1 MSIHRGLPQLF
12 QFGDASDEIATY
24 AAELEYGLEPDYD
37 NPELYGEEE
46 SVRVLYQQAF
56 LEHD

>member
-1 MSIHRGLPQLF
+1 MSVHLGLTHLF
-12 QFGDASDEIATY
+12 QFEDPSDEIATLE
-24 AAELEYGLEPDYD
+24 ADLEYGGEPDYD

-46 SVRVLYQQAF
+46 GVRVLYQQAF